1 MRCLFTAVRVKT
13 FDIIDPLCVFYF
25 GKFQSKDVFFK
36 IEKILYTVTSKKT
49 KNSK

>member
-25 GKFQSKDVFFK
+25 GKFQSKRCFFQDREDP
-36 IEKILYTVTSKKT
+36 IHSNL
-49 KNSK
+49 